1 MRIVSDTGPRL
12 SRRLSRLLCG
22 SSIAVLAAYAPAL
35 AQDVSIVIDRTQAD
49 DVFTAADVTGFDTTF
64 NSTQE
69 SRDAVLATI
78 ENGALQSEGEGSGE
92 SSVTIEDNALEAT
105 AQGNLSV
112 LTAQNLGTTDD
123 EGTIGLLSG
132 QFSDGQVAANV
143 LTSNLTVESEGDA
156 TQSSIA
162 ASDNTIAA
170 RGTINEATTVF
181 NDDISADLADQ
192 LAQSGQSFG
201 ASDDDPITLTRGDLE
216 NQELL
221 SVDGGA
227 AVVASTQVATGDA
240 LDSQALIVGSTISIE
255 LAGSEAGENDDASD
269 SALSVSGNELVAS
282 LRGNVATTG
291 TDLSVDTTFQGAVGV
306 FSQQQLGDGD
316 SGDVNLSAE
325 VTGSD
330 LSITLDNATDS
341 SLDVSENRIG
351 AQARGNVA
359 TLNGNGNGGSEGT
372 FLRVEANEI
381 LATTGDPADPENDP
395 ATQGTATITPGAGTL
410 VVDDGAG
417 EGTGFDFVAA
427 TQQSVASE
435 TTGAITAQNT
445 DTSLSVTAEDT
456 TGNVSGSSLTIGD
469 NTFFALASAN
479 TAGTAVELDAT
490 TVTASAVVAND
501 QNVADTDVN
510 AFLGATEFNFN
521 TGEFTG
527 DAVDLSA
534 NIDGNLTN
542 STVAVDGNLS
552 VAEAQGNVGRT
563 DLAVSATNIDR
574 AITGESGAGDIQ
586 LNTGGSG
593 EFAVNADFASLNVQ
607 NQTGDITSLNQT
619 EASVSAADVEG
630 SRVSIDEN
638 TLQSDAISNLA
649 TNRVAL
655 DGSAGIN
662 ETTTALGSAQVSGDP
677 FSTPFN
683 PDLIDV
689 ESAVGGS
696 FTVTADGLDA
706 SRATIDGNQAFGSA
720 TSNRVVNDITLTGT
734 SISGGDG
741 TDFASVGVVLE
752 PQVGQQV
759 EADNGLSSV
768 QISAADVSSFASLG
782 GTANI
787 GAGGID
793 GSRASVSENFA
804 RSFGSGNEAVNR
816 LAIAADTTFS
826 GAAGLVGTQVQIGDV
841 SSEARVA
848 AGIETAAGGTLNE
861 SEAAIDENIAFSRS
875 LGNDQTNELTVS
887 GTSIEGVSDT
897 GDAAEIANL
906 GGAFNANREI
916 DADNVLSAT
925 QGLRNGSVTGEAEV
939 VGEIIIADDITS
951 SSVSASDN
959 IAQSNVTGSRGNNL
973 LSLDAATGVTGVS
986 ALTSEQVARADE
998 NATNAISSTAGLSFV
1013 VDQAADTT
1021 VTGSA
1026 LNVDGNVGFSTAIGN
1041 DVTNRLEVSGTTIT
1055 GRQTDLSS
1063 ADISAGGVVSG
1074 TSDNLLGNFQTRNND
1089 ANNDPADTAVTST
1102 ATLNVDLLNT
1112 SSNAGLS
1119 LENSSVSVSDN
1130 ILDSTATSNR
1140 ARNTLD
1146 LAAETT
1152 LSAGGAIVN
1161 RQFTDSEVTS
1171 DVALRVTGGSGDFG
1185 GLDGSSIALRDNVGI
1200 ARASGN
1206 DAVNVLNAR
1215 GGTAINGTAG
1225 GGEATVGAGGVLNAT
1240 GDFAIATSQRSTG
1253 AITARASFGDVGDPT
1268 QSSLGVQTAALNASS
1283 VDLSGNR
1290 LVADAVSNRVENRL
1304 TVSGRSA
1311 SDDVSAS
1318 VVTRQ
1323 VASGDVTSRVDTFRV
1338 TSANAALTGS
1348 SVNLGNNTISAS
1360 ATGNSAVT
1368 RLLRD

>member
-1 MRIVSDTGPRL
+1 MRIVTDTGPRL

-22 SSIAVLAAYAPAL
+22 SSIAVLAAYAPAM
-35 AQDVSIVIDRTQAD
+35 AQVVDITIDRNQMD
-49 DVFTAADVTGFDTTF
+49 DVFTAANVTGFDTTF

-69 SRDAVLATI
+69 SRDNVLARI
-78 ENGALQSEGEGSGE
+78 ANGALETEVEGSGE

-105 AQGNLSV
+105 AQGNVSV
-112 LTAQNLGTTDD
+112 LTAQNLGTTEN

-132 QFSDGQVAANV
+132 QFSDGQVAAEV
-143 LTSNLTVESEGDA
+143 IESNLTVESEGDA
-156 TQSSIA
+156 TQSSMA

-170 RGTINEATTVF
+170 RATINEATTVF

-201 ASDDDPITLTRGDLE
+201 ANADDPITLTRGDLAV
-216 NQELL
+216 QELL

-227 AVVASTQVATGDA
+227 AVVASTQAATGAAPEGA
-240 LDSQALIVGSTISIE
+240 LDSRATITNSTISIE
-255 LAGSEAGENDDASD
+255 LAESTPGANDDATD

-316 SGDVNLSAE
+316 SGDVDLRAD

-330 LSITLDNATDS
+330 LAITLDNATDS

-359 TLNGNGNGGSEGT
+359 THNGNGNGNGSEGT

-381 LATTGDPADPENDP
+381 LATTGDPEDLENNP
-395 ATQGTATITPGAGTL
+395 ATQGTATIDPGAGTL
-410 VVDDGAG
+410 VVDDGDG
-417 EGTGFDFVAA
+417 DGTGFDFVAA
-427 TQQSVASE
+427 TQQSVISE
-435 TTGAITAQNT
+435 DTGAIKAENT
-445 DTSLSVTAEDT
+445 DTSLSVTAEETD
-456 TGNVSGSSLTIGD
+456 GNVSGSSLNIGD

-479 TAGTAVELDAT
+479 TAGTAVELEAT
-490 TVTASAVVAND
+490 NVTASAVAAND
-501 QNVADTDVN
+501 QNVADTDVD
-510 AFLGATEFNFN
+510 AFLGATEFDFD
-521 TGEFTG
+521 TGAFTG
-527 DAVDLSA
+527 DAVELSA
-534 NIDGNLTN
+534 DIVGDLTN
-542 STVAVDGNLS
+542 STVALDGNLS

-586 LNTGGSG
+586 LNTDESG

-607 NQTGDITSLNQT
+607 NQTGNITSLNQT
-619 EASVSAADVEG
+619 EASVSAADVDG

-649 TNRVAL
+649 TNRVTL
-655 DGSAGIN
+655 EGSAGIN
-662 ETTTALGSAQVSGDP
+662 ETTTAIGSAQVSGDP
-677 FSTPFN
+677 LT
-683 PDLIDV
+683 DRVDV
-689 ESAVGGS
+689 ESAVGGT
-696 FTVTADGLDA
+696 FTVTAVELDA

-720 TSNRVVNDITLTGT
+720 TSNRVVNEISLTGNA
-734 SISGGDG
+734 ISGADG
-741 TDFASVGVVLE
+741 TASVGVVLE
-752 PQVGQQV
+752 PQVGQQI

-768 QISAADVSSFASLG
+768 QISAADVSSFSSLD
-782 GTANI
+782 GTATI

-826 GAAGLVGTQVQIGDV
+826 GASGLVGTQVQVGDV
-841 SSEARVA
+841 SSQASVEAE
-848 AGIETAAGGTLNE
+848 ITTAADGTLNE
-861 SEAAIDENIAFSRS
+861 SQAAIDENIAFSRS
-875 LGNDQTNELTVS
+875 LGNDQTNELTIS
-887 GTSIEGVSDT
+887 GTSIEGVT

-906 GGAFNANREI
+906 GGALSAMREI

-925 QGLRNGSVTGEAEV
+925 QGLRNGDVTGEASV
-939 VGEIIIADDITS
+939 DGTITIADTIS
-951 SSVSASDN
+951 GSSVSASDN

-998 NATNAISSTAGLSFV
+998 DATNAITSTADLEFSI
-1013 VDQAADTT
+1013 DQAADTQ
-1021 VTGSA
+1021 VTNSA

-1063 ADISAGGVVSG
+1063 ANISADGVVSG

-1089 ANNDPADTAVTST
+1089 ENNAAADTAVTST
-1102 ATLNVDLLNT
+1102 ASLTVDVLNT
-1112 SSNAGLS
+1112 SSNAPDS
-1119 LENSSVSVSDN
+1119 LANSSVSVSDN

-1161 RQFTDSEVTS
+1161 RQDTDSEVNS
-1171 DVALRVTGGSGDFG
+1171 DVSLRVTGGSGDLG
-1185 GLDGSSIALRDNVGI
+1185 GLGGSSIAVRDNVGI
-1200 ARASGN
+1200 ARAAGN

-1225 GGEATVGAGGVLNAT
+1225 DGEATVGAGGVLNAT

-1253 AITARASFGDVGDPT
+1253 AITARASFGEVGDPT

-1338 TSANAALTGS
+1338 TSANGALTSS